1 MKSLVLTAFLVL
13 GFSFLDGIYF
23 HSTGLAQPAS
33 QTINLPNPV
42 KTGGLPLN
50 EALNLRRSERSV
62 LGTPLPQTQISQ
74 ILWTA
79 FGVNREAGSM
89 RTIPTAHNRQDLLV
103 YAVLDN
109 GVWLYDAPN
118 NKLELQL
125 KGDHTDKYGQAPL
138 TLLYAVPE
146 KDGAVGGVHV
156 GAALQGVGLLC
167 ASEKLAN
174 VVKLTGADALK
185 GQLPLPTGYH
195 VVVVQSV
202 GLPADEQ

>member
-1 MKSLVLTAFLVL
+1 
-13 GFSFLDGIYF
+13 
-23 HSTGLAQPAS
+23 
-33 QTINLPNPV
+33 
-42 KTGGLPLN
+42 
-50 EALNLRRSERSV
+50 
-62 LGTPLPQTQISQ
+62 
-74 ILWTA
+74 
-79 FGVNREAGSM
+79 M

-118 NKLELQL
+118 NQLELQL

-146 KDGAVGGVHV
+146 KDGAVGGIHV

-185 GQLPLPTGYH
+185 GQLPLPTGYY
-195 VVVVQSV
+195 VAVVQSI
-202 GLPADEQ
+202 GLPTDDE